1 MRKTLY
7 TLIKDTLQNIDDIKH
22 IDLWNNQVGMAE
34 EEQAFNTPAVFV
46 EFDPIAWQH
55 LPHGV
60 REAVITIHLHL
71 ITDTRDAHWEDSI
84 KRFAVS
90 EQINQALHRL
100 TFNDGIHIVD
110 SLTLENSQTD
120 HNFDELSDDVDTYR
134 CHITTFSNHTRH

>member
-71 ITDTRDAHWEDSI
+71 VTDTRVGKWEDAMERLELSDT
-84 KRFAVS
+84 
-90 EQINQALHRL
+90 INKTLHRL
-100 TFNDGIHIVD
+100 TLNTEDGSQMNSLIHRRSD
-110 SLTLENSQTD
+110 TD
-120 HNFDELSDDVDTYR
+120 HNFDELAYDTDTYQ
-134 CHITTFSNHTRH
+134 CHIIDRFNRS